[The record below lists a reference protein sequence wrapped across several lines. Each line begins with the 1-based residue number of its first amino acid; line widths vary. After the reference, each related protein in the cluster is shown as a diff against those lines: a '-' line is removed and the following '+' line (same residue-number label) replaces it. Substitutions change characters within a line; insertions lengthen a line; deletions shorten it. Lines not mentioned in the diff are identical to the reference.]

1 MRVELKEFQR
11 DTVEALLRKLSMA
24 RRDIG
29 EDGGAQAIGFSAP
42 TAAGKTVMAAAL
54 IESVLYGGAHADATG
69 FIPDPD
75 TVFLW
80 LSDRPDLNE
89 QSRLRLLRS
98 SELLKQDRMVVVDSK
113 FDQEAFSPGHV
124 YFLNF
129 QKLSRDALLVRRGD
143 ERQWTIWETIANTE
157 RAAPGRLAAI
167 IDEAHRG
174 VTQSRA
180 ERAEF
185 QTIPQRF
192 LSGGGTAVQVR
203 DIDGNLHPFPPVNL
217 VIGIS
222 ATPARF
228 DSYLTHA
235 GNRTIRREIV
245 LPARVRESGLIK
257 DSIFVDTPGTRG
269 NPTTMLE
276 LACEKLREMEGAW
289 ASYTHA
295 SDLPAIVPALIVQVE
310 NSPGEDS
317 ETAAAATASRARARP
332 TRTDIQEVVSVI
344 SRSLPGVTSDQFVH
358 CFSGFGDIQLSSGA
372 AIRWVEPNSVSDDPS
387 IRVVLFKSALN
398 TGWDCPRAEVMMSFR
413 GASDPTA
420 IAQLVGRMIRTPLAK
435 RIDDDERLNAAHL
448 FLPFYNQDELNA
460 VVAHLTSDDAETTT
474 KVIKRGETVTLS
486 VQPVLK
492 DVVTALR
499 GLPTFT
505 VPSNRPIPEPQR
517 LIKLARLITLS
528 GIEPTA
534 HREAIDKLVD
544 VLIGDLAARRSEVS
558 TRIAGADRL
567 PLTTYVIT
575 DGEVKVGS
583 VREARLT
590 QEDIDRQ
597 FSRAGRFID
606 PEVAQAYI
614 KRRFAEAVALKQAK
628 LEYLEL
634 TSQPHVLSAVQT
646 AAEGEL
652 GQLQRAHHRAIS
664 QLPPEGRQKADDILR
679 AGRTAQ
685 LGLLNIPDTI
695 VVPAAKEGATYR
707 DHLFLDQGGLGSFE
721 SVLNTW
727 EKAVLA
733 EEQSDPGFVT
743 WLRNFDRKTWALA
756 YVYEHAGTPKPGF
769 PDFLIVRKDGGG
781 YAFDLMEPHQG
792 EDSVA
797 KLLGLAKF
805 VEGNPTAFGRVQMI
819 RLDGGNLVR
828 LKLEDRAVRSRVLR
842 QVRSHDDMMAVFSM
856 AS

>member
-11 DTVEALLRKLSMA
+11 ETVEALLRKVSMA
-24 RRDIG
+24 RRDIV

-69 FIPDPD
+69 FSPAPD

-98 SELLKQDRMVVVDSK
+98 SELLKRHRMVVVDSK
-113 FDQEAFSPGHV
+113 FDQEVFSPGHV

-143 ERQWTIWETIANTE
+143 ERQWTIWETIANSE
-157 RAAPGRLAAI
+157 RAAPGRLVTI

-174 VTQSRA
+174 VTQSKA

-185 QTIPQRF
+185 RTIPQRF

-203 DIDGNLHPFPPVNL
+203 DVNGNMHPFPPVHL

-235 GNRTIRREIV
+235 GNRTIRKEVV
-245 LPARVRESGLIK
+245 LPARVRGSGLIK
-257 DSIFVDTPGTRG
+257 ESILVDTPETRG

-276 LACEKLREMEGAW
+276 LACEKLKEMESAW
-289 ASYTHA
+289 ASYTHG
-295 SDLPAIVPALIVQVE
+295 SELPAVVPALIVQVE
-310 NSPGEDS
+310 NSPAEDTD
-317 ETAAAATASRARARP
+317 TAAVATASRSRARP
-332 TRTDIQEVVSVI
+332 TQTDIEEVVSVI
-344 SRSLPGVTSDQFVH
+344 SRSLPGMTSDQFVH

-372 AIRWVEPNSVSDDPS
+372 SIRWVEPNSISDDPS
-387 IRVVLFKSALN
+387 IRVVFFKTALN

-448 FLPFYNQDELNA
+448 FLPFYNHHELDA

-474 KVIKRGETVTLS
+474 EVIKRGETVTLS

-528 GIEPTA
+528 GIEPSA
-534 HREAIDKLVD
+534 HCKTIDKLVD
-544 VLIGDLAARRSEVS
+544 ILIADLAERSSEIS
-558 TRIAGADRL
+558 SRIADADRL

-583 VREARLT
+583 VRETRLT
-590 QEDIDRQ
+590 QEDIDRH
-597 FSRAGRFID
+597 FSRASRFID
-606 PEVAQAYI
+606 SEVAQAYI
-614 KRRFAEAVALKQAK
+614 KRRFADAVALKQAK
-628 LEYLEL
+628 LEYLDL
-634 TSQPHVLSAVQT
+634 TSQPHVLSAVQK
-646 AAEGEL
+646 AAEAELGEL
-652 GQLQRAHHRAIS
+652 HRTHHRAIALLS
-664 QLPPEGRQKADDILR
+664 AEGRQKADDILR

-695 VVPAAKEGATYR
+695 VVPAAKQGETYG
-707 DHLFLDQGGLGSFE
+707 DHLFLDQDGLGSFKT
-721 SVLNTW
+721 VLNTW
-727 EKAVLA
+727 EAAVLA
-733 EEQSDPGFVT
+733 KERSDPGFVS
-743 WLRNFDRKTWALA
+743 WLRNFDRKAWALA

-769 PDFLIVRKDGGG
+769 PDFIIVRKDDGG
-781 YAFDLMEPHQG
+781 YAFDLMEPHRG
-792 EDSVA
+792 EDSAA

-805 VEGNPTAFGRVQMI
+805 VEANPTAFGRVQMI
-819 RLDGGNLVR
+819 RLEGGRLIR

-842 QVRSHDDMMAVFSM
+842 QVRSHDDLMAVFSA